1 MKKIKWSL
9 TMMIMVLST
18 VSFAQNYAPEE
29 IKNSFDHYYPSVKE
43 VFWTQDQGYY
53 KGQFEFDGYNKSI
66 WFNDQGEWVMEQT
79 ALGTVDEAPTAV
91 YNAFA
96 SCEYADWIVESV
108 TLVSFPKW
116 QSIFVIK
123 VGQHN
128 VEGMN
133 QLFYSPSG
141 ALLKI
146 KDVTNMYGI
155 LEPNV
160 FLE

>member
-9 TMMIMVLST
+9 TMMIIALST
-18 VSFAQNYAPEE
+18 VCFAQNYAPAN
-29 IKNSFDHYYPSVKE
+29 IIASFDKYYPSVKE

-53 KGQFEFDGYNKSI
+53 KGEFQFDDYSKSI

-79 ALGTVDEAPTAV
+79 ALGSVDETPTAV

-96 SCEYADWIVESV
+96 SSEYADWIVDTV

-128 VEGMN
+128 VAGTN
-133 QLFYSPSG
+133 QMFYSPAG

-155 LEPNV
+155 LEPSV